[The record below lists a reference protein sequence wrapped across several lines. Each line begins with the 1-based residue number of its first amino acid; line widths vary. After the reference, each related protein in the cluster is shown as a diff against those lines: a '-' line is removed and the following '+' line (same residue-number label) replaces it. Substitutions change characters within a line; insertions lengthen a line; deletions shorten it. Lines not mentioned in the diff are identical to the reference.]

1 MNKITPSGGGI
12 SWSLLFL
19 TYLVVSLIA
28 YGCGGGGSSGG
39 SSNNTSTTPNGSATL
54 AWDAPATNTD
64 GTALTDLA
72 GYKIYYGTV
81 SGKYSHVIDVGN
93 LTTYRVENLT
103 VGTTYFF
110 VVTDYNTS
118 GAESGLS
125 NEVAKTVN

>member
-1 MNKITPSGGGI
+1 MNKINPASEGI
-12 SWSLLFL
+12 SCSLLLL
-19 TYLVVSLIA
+19 TYLVVSLLA
-28 YGCGGGGSSGG
+28 YGCGGGGGSGG

-54 AWDAPATNTD
+54 AWDAPTTNTD
-64 GTALTDLA
+64 GTSLTDLV

-93 LTTYRVENLT
+93 LTNYKVENLT

-118 GAESGLS
+118 GVESGFS